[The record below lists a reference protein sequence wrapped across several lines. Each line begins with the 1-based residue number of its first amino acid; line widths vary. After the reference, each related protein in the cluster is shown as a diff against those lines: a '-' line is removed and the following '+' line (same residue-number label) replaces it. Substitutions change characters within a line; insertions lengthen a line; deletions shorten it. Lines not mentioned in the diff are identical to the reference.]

1 MVPVLLRALQGLQRL
16 QPHFLI
22 AGTLLHQLRLAD
34 NSSRRVLRLLLL
46 VLNAYGYAIVCCSK
60 FLLTR
65 VHVHMLPYKITL
77 AGRPLRHLVQPILD
91 GGHCPHRL

>member
-65 VHVHMLPYKITL
+65 VHVHMLPYKIAL